1 MHISSCHSL
10 AARTRM
16 EDGNINQNKTN
27 EDSIK
32 NEVDDF
38 ADADTDDDVFHFETE
53 HLALRGNQSYT
64 SLLRTI
70 AMLQAQRIRVHQQI
84 EELEKARNLY
94 IENPCLLVEKLRNN
108 EPIISLNYMATVNLP
123 DLPTIFINDDVKI
136 ELPTNPATIDAGKD
150 NKTAGKVQFRLWTNE
165 EQRRLEQLLI
175 EYPPEEVEMRRFAKI
190 AKALGNRTAQQ
201 VFSRVQK
208 YFQKLHD
215 AGLPVPGR
223 LPKYRRAGG
232 VTRPKFNVRRSTFFP
247 AQNIEINMPEED
259 YIFDD
264 LTPNT
269 VHHGASLPPPSAP
282 SPAIKVEPKLE
293 PETIDAECRRK
304 KQLQLKI
311 LTAIQEEKQQ
321 TGDGYS
327 PDPLAPRCAECED
340 SAVTRDRWRCNSCYC
355 FINLCGDCLADQLI
369 NERFEH
375 LTHDVVVE
383 QEL

>member
-1 MHISSCHSL
+1 
-10 AARTRM
+10 M
-16 EDGNINQNKTN
+16 EEENKNQNKSYA
-27 EDSIK
+27 ESIK
-32 NEVDDF
+32 DENEEIGDDNN
-38 ADADTDDDVFHFETE
+38 TDEDVFHFETE

-84 EELEKARNLY
+84 EELENARNLY
-94 IENPCLLVEKLRNN
+94 LENPYMLLEKLRNK
-108 EPIISLNYMATVNLP
+108 EPIISANYMETINLP
-123 DLPTIFINDDVKI
+123 ELPTIFINEDVKI
-136 ELPTNPATIDAGKD
+136 DLPLNHPTVDADKD
-150 NKTAGKVQFRLWTNE
+150 NKSAGKAQVRLWTNE
-165 EQRRLEQLLI
+165 EQRRLEKLLV

-247 AQNIEINMPEED
+247 AQNIEINMPEDD

-264 LTPNT
+264 LTANT
-269 VHHGASLPPPSAP
+269 VGAP
-282 SPAIKVEPKLE
+282 SPKASAPPIIKIEPKLE
-293 PETIDAECRRK
+293 PETLDSECRRK
-304 KQLQLKI
+304 KQMQLKI
-311 LTAIQEEKQQ
+311 LSAIQEEKQQ

-340 SAVTRDRWRCNSCYC
+340 STVTRDRWRCNSCYC

-375 LTHDVVVE
+375 MVHDVVVE
-383 QEL
+383 HEM